1 MPRHSTRPRA
11 APPRATPAVQ
21 DLPAG
26 QRERRERIVDAAV
39 EMMIEVDYDHIQV
52 KDVAERAGVALGTLY
67 RYFSSKDHLMTC
79 ALLEWSSSFA
89 ERVEQAGVSTSVQR
103 VKAVYGRAARAF
115 EHEPRVFDALI
126 QLQAGRDPQAAAL
139 FSEFG
144 DRQTAA
150 FGAALDDLPA
160 DTRND
165 IVHIMSAVLAE
176 SLRGCQRGTCTRADV
191 HRRIDRAAELLIPG

>member
-1 MPRHSTRPRA
+1 
-11 APPRATPAVQ
+11 
-21 DLPAG
+21 
-26 QRERRERIVDAAV
+26 
-39 EMMIEVDYDHIQV
+39 
-52 KDVAERAGVALGTLY
+52 
-67 RYFSSKDHLMTC
+67 
-79 ALLEWSSSFA
+79 
-89 ERVEQAGVSTSVQR
+89 
-103 VKAVYGRAARAF
+103 
-115 EHEPRVFDALI
+115 VFDALI

-144 DRQTAA
+144 NRQTAA